1 MWLCGSTGRALART
15 HNSLA
20 WKNNTVALKVLQWTG
35 AARCQAVSK
44 NRCVIMSKYDILF
57 LLSVLWFAA
66 LCVGIGGRSS
76 AFDKEFTAASA
87 MSKHDILFLASVGSS
102 IVVSALLLAAA
113 FIWLT

>member
-1 MWLCGSTGRALART
+1 L
-15 HNSLA
+15 
-20 WKNNTVALKVLQWTG
+20 
-35 AARCQAVSK
+35 
-44 NRCVIMSKYDILF
+44 
-57 LLSVLWFAA
+57 
-66 LCVGIGGRSS
+66 GGRSS